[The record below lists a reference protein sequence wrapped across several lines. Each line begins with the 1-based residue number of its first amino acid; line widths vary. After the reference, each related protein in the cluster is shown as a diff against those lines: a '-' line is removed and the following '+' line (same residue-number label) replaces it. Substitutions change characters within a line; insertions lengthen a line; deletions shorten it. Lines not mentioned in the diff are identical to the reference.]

1 MEDIKNKPRYS
12 VEHPSWAG
20 CVAVAEYE
28 LPWRDEEGRLIA
40 QLRSVTFND
49 GSHYNFAK
57 PVLLRVP
64 SVIQYAEGR
73 LAMEFM
79 LLTESGCVVKNVTE
93 VDVSFGRFWGA
104 YGYKVGNKA
113 TVEKKWNA
121 LKPEDRMLALQG
133 IERQRRHSESHKTDM
148 PYPQTYIDQR
158 RWENVFSN

>member
-12 VEHPSWAG
+12 VEHPSWSG
-20 CVAVAEYE
+20 CVAVATYE
-28 LPWRDEEGRLIA
+28 LPWRDEEYGWIA
-40 QLRSVTFND
+40 QLREVSFNAKSD
-49 GSHYNFAK
+49 YNFVK
-57 PVLLRVP
+57 PVLVRVP
-64 SVIQYAEGR
+64 AVIQVRSDG
-73 LAMEFM
+73 LAPEFGE
-79 LLTESGCVVKNVTE
+79 LLSAGCVVKDRTE
-93 VDVSFGRFWGA
+93 TDLSFARFWGA

-158 RWENVFSN
+158 RWENEF

>member
-1 MEDIKNKPRYS
+1 MPRYS

-20 CVAVAEYE
+20 CVAVATYE
-28 LPWRDEEGRLIA
+28 LPWRDEQNGWIA
-40 QLRSVTFND
+40 QLRNVSFND
-49 GSHYNFAK
+49 KSGYKFVR
-57 PVLLRVP
+57 PVLMRVP
-64 SVIQYAEGR
+64 SVIHYQEYGIPP
-73 LAMEFM
+73 EFKE
-79 LLTESGCVVKNVTE
+79 LQDERCVVKNTTE
-93 VDVSFGRFWGA
+93 TDLSFARFWGA